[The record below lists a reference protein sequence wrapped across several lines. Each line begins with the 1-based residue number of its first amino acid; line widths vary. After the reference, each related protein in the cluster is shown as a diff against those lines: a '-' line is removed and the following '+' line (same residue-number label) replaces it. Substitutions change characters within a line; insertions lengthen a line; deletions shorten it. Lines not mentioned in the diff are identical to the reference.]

1 MPLTVQSSI
10 DTTFLD
16 TVHFDVSCKFPP
28 GYEIL
33 DDIVIF
39 DTGGLRPFVLND
51 GVLKTQ
57 VFTISAYITGR
68 QDFRLWELYRATM
81 HPSYIDMRYPII
93 LRWGPAENPE
103 TKECYL
109 YEYNPP
115 EGVDYKSPELLG
127 VKLTLKPI

>member
-57 VFTISAYITGR
+57 VDKYGKESKITTITEAV
-68 QDFRLWELYRATM
+68 
-81 HPSYIDMRYPII
+81 
-93 LRWGPAENPE
+93 EN
-103 TKECYL
+103 
-109 YEYNPP
+109 
-115 EGVDYKSPELLG
+115 
-127 VKLTLKPI
+127 LKK